1 MRYLL
6 LMLSLAALLMTGC
19 IRQELSITV
28 AADGSGSLTQLLT
41 ISDAFSETT
50 DESPAGIFDDGIFD
64 DGDVPPGITMEEVSE
79 DGFSGFRVSV
89 PFGSPSE
96 LLALVGSLTDTG
108 QGPST
113 DFVLEETDS
122 GWYVNLLFGPF
133 EDPAAAAAP
142 PSGEAAALLEA
153 ILADAWFRV
162 RLDLPGDLVE
172 HNADRIEDGTLVWDL
187 ELTSAEP
194 QRLFARTVGGQ
205 RVGPA
210 ETGSAGPGTEPGDGL
225 QALVGPLGRGLSF
238 TAVALAS
245 LLTLFA
251 CRRRAGGVR

>member
-1 MRYLL
+1 M
-6 LMLSLAALLMTGC
+6 
-19 IRQELSITV
+19 
-28 AADGSGSLTQLLT
+28 
-41 ISDAFSETT
+41 
-50 DESPAGIFDDGIFD
+50 
-64 DGDVPPGITMEEVSE
+64 PG
-79 DGFSGFRVSV
+79 
-89 PFGSPSE
+89 
-96 LLALVGSLTDTG
+96 
-108 QGPST
+108 
-113 DFVLEETDS
+113 
-122 GWYVNLLFGPF
+122 
-133 EDPAAAAAP
+133 
-142 PSGEAAALLEA
+142 
-153 ILADAWFRV
+153 FRV

-245 LLTLFA
+245 LLTLFRLPEA
-251 CRRRAGGVR
+251 SRRGEVVPALLPGPESCGRNREARSRIGIVSRGDQDSPRHEPSPVPPAWCRDCERWEIRFDPAGLRQASATRCITSLAG